1 MALNEPQSGREKEGK
16 VLLIDL
22 ERRFIGR
29 YSQKKLWRHKV
40 SCEHLLPSLCKI
52 KRTVWKEN
60 WNRSNRRPERWAWTI
75 KLFHLK

>member
-29 YSQKKLWRHKV
+29 YSQKKL
-40 SCEHLLPSLCKI
+40 
-52 KRTVWKEN
+52 
-60 WNRSNRRPERWAWTI
+60 
-75 KLFHLK
+75 